1 MIVLAFAGGGGLLV
15 ALIGFVGTVVA
26 AFILRGKK
34 GG

>member
-1 MIVLAFAGGGGLLV
+1 MIVLAFAGGGLLV